1 MRLTL
6 LHARAQ
12 TTELLRLPAYV
23 VPTLA
28 FPTMFFVFFA
38 VPGAENDRAGATM
51 ALFAGF
57 AVLGVALFQF
67 GVGIAAERG
76 SPWERYLRTLPA
88 RPSARFGGRIV
99 SAVGFGG
106 TAAAL
111 VAATALVLTPVSLQP
126 SQWLLLCLTLALGA
140 IPFAL
145 LGIAIGYLA
154 SPRGALPIANL
165 VYLGL
170 SYAGGLWTTPS
181 DLPDAVAGVSR
192 ALPTRALAD
201 ALVGAV
207 TPLPSSWQ
215 PWAILAGYSV
225 GFGAAALWGYRRD
238 EGQRFR

>member
-6 LHARAQ
+6 DHARAQ
-12 TTELLRLPAYV
+12 TIELLRLPAYV

-38 VPGAENDRAGATM
+38 VPGAEDGRAEAPM

-67 GVGIAAERG
+67 GIGIAAERA

-88 RPSARFGGRIV
+88 RPAARFGARIL
-99 SAVGFGG
+99 SAIGFGG
-106 TAAAL
+106 ASALL
-111 VAATALVLTPVSLQP
+111 VAVTARLLTPVSLEP
-126 SQWLLLCLTLALGA
+126 GQWVVLAVTLALGS

-145 LGIAIGYLA
+145 LGIALGYLA
-154 SPRGALPIANL
+154 SPRGALPLANV

-170 SYAGGLWTTPS
+170 SYAGGLWTTPAE
-181 DLPDAVAGVSR
+181 LPNTVARLSQ

-201 ALVGAV
+201 ALVAAV
-207 TPLPSSWQ
+207 MPQPWSWR
-215 PWAILAGYSV
+215 PWAILLGYAV
-225 GFGAAALWGYRRD
+225 VFGATALWGYRRD

>member
-1 MRLTL
+1 MKLTL
-6 LHARAQ
+6 HHARAQ
-12 TTELLRLPAYV
+12 TIELLRLPAYV

-38 VPGAENDRAGATM
+38 VPGGENGRADATM

-67 GVGIAAERG
+67 GVGIAAERA

-88 RPSARFGGRIV
+88 GPSARFGARLV

-106 TAAAL
+106 ATAAL
-111 VAATALVLTPVSLQP
+111 VAAAALALTPVSLQP
-126 SQWLLLCLTLALGA
+126 SQWLLLGLTLTFGA
-140 IPFAL
+140 IPIAL

-170 SYAGGLWTTPS
+170 SYAGGLWTTPER
-181 DLPDAVAGVSR
+181 LPDAVARVSQ

-201 ALVGAV
+201 ALIGAV
-207 TPLPSSWQ
+207 TPLPSTLR
-215 PWAILAGYSV
+215 PWAILLAYSV
-225 GFGAAALWGYRRD
+225 AFGAAALWGYRRD

>member
-6 LHARAQ
+6 LHTRAQ
-12 TTELLRLPAYV
+12 TLELLRLPAYV

-38 VPGAENDRAGATM
+38 VPGAEDGRADATM

-57 AVLGVALFQF
+57 AILGVALFQF
-67 GVGIAAERG
+67 GVGIAAERA
-76 SPWERYLRTLPA
+76 SPWEHYLRTLPA

-106 TAAAL
+106 GAAGL
-111 VAATALVLTPVSLQP
+111 VAVTALLLTPVSLQGGE
-126 SQWLLLCLTLALGA
+126 WLLLGLTLALGA

-145 LGIAIGYLA
+145 LGIALGYLA
-154 SPRGALPIANL
+154 SPRGALPTANL

-170 SYAGGLWTTPS
+170 AYAGGLWTTPT
-181 DLPDAVAGVSR
+181 DLPDAVAGLSR

-207 TPLPSSWQ
+207 TPVPWSWH
-215 PWAILAGYSV
+215 PWAILLAYCGA
-225 GFGAAALWGYRRD
+225 FGAAALWGYRRD
-238 EGQRFR
+238 EGERFR